1 MSDSAP
7 SGGELVESNP
17 QLVALVPTVIVAVQI
32 CFWPVRSGAV
42 QVAAAVSSLVMVPFA
57 VAAEITAFITFD
69 SVTVKVSSGSTIE
82 SSTTTTVLVNRKV
95 SRIEGQP
102 QRANPVKSAGDS
114 AVSPLSADAVK
125 DTVTVLPL
133 SADSVTTN
141 DR

>member
-7 SGGELVESNP
+7 IGGELVELNP
-17 QLVALVPTVIVAVQI
+17 QPVALVPTVSVAVQI
-32 CFWPVRSGAV
+32 CCWPVRSGAV

-57 VAAEITAFITFD
+57 VASEITAFITFD

-82 SSTTTTVLVNRKV
+82 SSTTTTGWLTVRSPGLKV
-95 SRIEGQP
+95 SP
-102 QRANPVKSAGDS
+102 NAANPEKSAGDS

-133 SADSVTTN
+133 SADSVTTKA
-141 DR
+141 R